1 MWHHAPYFLP
11 QSECSVLT
19 HRVNWKCLSELWR
32 CALTVR
38 CWTRTVCTLALFF
51 SKAFLFYLIFFA
63 VSRPSAVSLSS
74 ALVLLPFVLW
84 DGNLSMLNPSHA
96 AVRFQVGRFWTI
108 SPSPVMPWGLC
119 GRDEQRAL
127 CAWRWCLEHHV
138 WSRENRMSLQYN
150 VGHVSPGGSLVYRQF
165 SSITAQS

>member
-11 QSECSVLT
+11 QSECSVLI

-51 SKAFLFYLIFFA
+51 SKVFLFYLIFFA

-96 AVRFQVGRFWTI
+96 AMRLQVGRFWTI
-108 SPSPVMPWGLC
+108 SPSPVMRWGLC
-119 GRDEQRAL
+119 AARMNREL
-127 CAWRWCLEHHV
+127 CASAVDALNITSDIERTEC
-138 WSRENRMSLQYN
+138 SRNIMFDTCHL
-150 VGHVSPGGSLVYRQF
+150 
-165 SSITAQS
+165 

>member
-11 QSECSVLT
+11 QSECSVLI

-84 DGNLSMLNPSHA
+84 DGNLSMLNPSHSA
-96 AVRFQVGRFWTI
+96 MRFQVGRFWTI
-108 SPSPVMPWGLC
+108 SPS
-119 GRDEQRAL
+119 RAAPRQHSANIQMVL
-127 CAWRWCLEHHV
+127 YSDLGAQTFR
-138 WSRENRMSLQYN
+138 SRAANIQIK
-150 VGHVSPGGSLVYRQF
+150 GSKY
-165 SSITAQS
+165 